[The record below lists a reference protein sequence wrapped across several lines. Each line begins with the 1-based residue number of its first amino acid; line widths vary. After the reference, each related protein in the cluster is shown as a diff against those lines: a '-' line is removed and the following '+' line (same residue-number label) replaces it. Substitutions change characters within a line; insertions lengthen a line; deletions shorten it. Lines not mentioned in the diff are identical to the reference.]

1 MLLLKNLRLGSHPG
15 DRHGIAGGESRD
27 AIGYAVA
34 ALNRLARSDLLDR
47 MGLRKQTE
55 HAFFALT
62 RGGFRTATS
71 AGRVFA
77 RAGKRGRAGHRAPH
91 APSRGVF
98 DLTPPDDEQMLVDV
112 VTELATEIVRPAAV
126 DADVACAAPTEVLR
140 AADEIGLP
148 LLGVPESLGGVSEE
162 RAVLAG
168 TLVAEALAR
177 GDLGLA
183 VAALAP
189 GAVATAIA
197 TWGTDEQQQ
206 TYLPAFTD
214 PGADAGVPAA
224 SLALT
229 EPRPLF
235 DALDPQTTARRDG
248 DALVLDGVKS
258 MVPRGAAAELFV
270 VGARVLGG
278 RGDPPGGANVLVI
291 VEAGTAG
298 LSVEADPAMGVRA
311 ASLTTLTLDGV
322 RVPESQ
328 VLGAVDG
335 TTYAECVRLS
345 RIAWCALSVGVG
357 QAVLDYVTPYVKERQ
372 AFGEP
377 IAHRQSVAFMV
388 ADIAIELQ
396 AMRLLTWKA
405 AGRAAA
411 GQDVAR
417 DVALAR
423 RLCAEKGMQ
432 IGLDGVQLLG
442 GHGFV
447 KEHPVERWY
456 RDLRAISIMEGGVL
470 V

>member
-1 MLLLKNLRLGSHPG
+1 MLLLRNLRPG
-15 DRHGIAGGESRD
+15 GRHGIARSETRD
-27 AIGYAVA
+27 PIGYAVA
-34 ALNRLARSDLLDR
+34 AMNRLAQSDLLDR
-47 MGLRKQTE
+47 LGLRKQAEQAVFTV
-55 HAFFALT
+55 T
-62 RGGFRTATS
+62 RGGFRTATT
-71 AGRVFA
+71 AGRAFA
-77 RAGKRGRAGHRAPH
+77 RAGKRGQPGRRAAPTS
-91 APSRGVF
+91 ARGAF
-98 DLTPPDDEQMLVDV
+98 DLTPTEDEQMLVDV
-112 VTELATEIVRPAAV
+112 VTELATEVLRPAAA
-126 DADVACAAPTEVLR
+126 DADVACAAPADVLR
-140 AADEIGLP
+140 ATQEVGLP

-162 RAVLAG
+162 RAVMAG

-206 TYLPAFTD
+206 TYLPAFTN
-214 PGADAGVPAA
+214 ADVPAA
-224 SLALT
+224 ALALT

-235 DALDPQTTARRDG
+235 DALDPRTTARRDG
-248 DALVLDGVKS
+248 GHLVLDGTKS
-258 MVPRGAAAELFV
+258 MVPRGADAELFV
-270 VGARVLGG
+270 VGARLGD
-278 RGDPPGGANVLVI
+278 RNVLVI
-291 VEAGTAG
+291 VESGTEG
-298 LSVEADPAMGVRA
+298 LTVEADPSMGVRA
-311 ASLTTLTLDGV
+311 ASLSTLTLAGV
-322 RVPESQ
+322 RVPEGN
-328 VLGAVDG
+328 VLGAADG
-335 TTYAECVRLS
+335 TAYAECVRLS
-345 RIAWCALSVGVG
+345 RLAWCALSVGVG
-357 QAVLDYVTPYVKERQ
+357 QAVLDYVTPYVKERE

-388 ADIAIELQ
+388 ANIAIELQ

-405 AGRAAA
+405 AARAAQ
-411 GQDVAR
+411 GREFAR

-423 RLCAEKGMQ
+423 KLCADKGMQ

>member
-1 MLLLKNLRLGSHPG
+1 
-15 DRHGIAGGESRD
+15 
-27 AIGYAVA
+27 
-34 ALNRLARSDLLDR
+34 
-47 MGLRKQTE
+47 
-55 HAFFALT
+55 
-62 RGGFRTATS
+62 
-71 AGRVFA
+71 
-77 RAGKRGRAGHRAPH
+77 
-91 APSRGVF
+91 
-98 DLTPPDDEQMLVDV
+98 MLVDV
-112 VTELATEIVRPAAV
+112 VTELASDVLRPAAA
-126 DADVACAAPTEVLR
+126 DADVACAAPGEVLT
-140 AADEIGLP
+140 AANEIGLP
-148 LLGVPESLGGVSEE
+148 LLGVPESLGGISEE
-162 RAVLAG
+162 RAVMAG
-168 TLVAEALAR
+168 TLVAEALAQ

-183 VAALAP
+183 VATLAP

-206 TYLPAFTD
+206 TYLPAFTGD
-214 PGADAGVPAA
+214 DVAA
-224 SLALT
+224 AALALT

-235 DALDPQTTARRDG
+235 DALEPHTTATRDG
-248 DALVLDGVKS
+248 DELVLAGVKS
-258 MVPRGAAAELFV
+258 MVPRGADAELFV
-270 VGARVLGG
+270 VGARLDG
-278 RGDPPGGANVLVI
+278 RNVLVI
-291 VEAGTAG
+291 VESGTAG

-311 ASLTTLTLDGV
+311 ASLTTLTLEGV
-322 RVPESQ
+322 RVSESN
-328 VLGAVDG
+328 VLGDLEG

-345 RIAWCALSVGVG
+345 RLAWCALSVGVG

-388 ADIAIELQ
+388 ANIAIELQ

-411 GQDVAR
+411 GEEIAR

-423 RLCAEKGMQ
+423 KLCADKGMQ

-456 RDLRAISIMEGGVL
+456 RDLRAVSIMEGGVL